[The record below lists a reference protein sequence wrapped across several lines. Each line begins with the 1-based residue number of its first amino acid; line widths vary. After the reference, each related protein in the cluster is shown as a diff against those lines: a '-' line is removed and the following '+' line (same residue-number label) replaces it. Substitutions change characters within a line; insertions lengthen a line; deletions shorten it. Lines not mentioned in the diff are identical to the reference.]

1 MNDFAILALAL
12 GVAAICL
19 VAFGAYVCFGGRKA
33 SLVDAVVGQ
42 VYNFEYLQPL
52 HGENERHLAKVIEK
66 TVLSD
71 RAIEALNRRSG
82 YRKNDKDF
90 KRTRNLVTCETANG
104 EVRNFYAERVVNC
117 RKPLLARLV
126 MH

>member
-33 SLVDAVVGQ
+33 NLADAEVGQ
-42 VYNFEYLQPL
+42 VFNFEYLQPL
-52 HGENERHLAKVIEK
+52 HGDSERHLAKVIEK

-71 RAIEALNRRSG
+71 RAIETLNRRSG

-117 RKPLLARLV
+117 RKPLLASLV

>member
-19 VAFGAYVCFGGRKA
+19 VAFGAYVCFGGREA

>member
-12 GVAAICL
+12 GVAAVCL

-33 SLVDAVVGQ
+33 NLADAEVGQ
-42 VYNFEYLQPL
+42 VFNFEYLQPL
-52 HGENERHLAKVIEK
+52 HGDSERHLAKVIEK

-117 RKPLLARLV
+117 RKPLLASLV

>member
-12 GVAAICL
+12 GVAAVCL
-19 VAFGAYVCFGGRKA
+19 IAFGAYICFGGRKA
-33 SLVDAVVGQ
+33 SLIDAEVGQ
-42 VYNFEYLQPL
+42 VFNFEYLQPL
-52 HGENERHLAKVIEK
+52 HGDSERHLAKVIEK

-117 RKPLLARLV
+117 RKPLLASLV

>member
-12 GVAAICL
+12 GVAAVCL

-33 SLVDAVVGQ
+33 SLADAEVGQ
-42 VYNFEYLQPL
+42 VFNFEYLQPL
-52 HGENERHLAKVIEK
+52 HGDSERHLAKVIEK

-117 RKPLLARLV
+117 RKPLLASLV

>member
-1 MNDFAILALAL
+1 MNDIAILVLAL

-19 VAFGAYVCFGGRKA
+19 VAFGAYVCFGGSRA
-33 SLVDAVVGQ
+33 SLVDAEVGQ
-42 VYNFEYLQPL
+42 VFNFEYLQPL
-52 HGENERHLAKVIEK
+52 HGDTERHLAKVIEK

-126 MH
+126 MN

>member
-1 MNDFAILALAL
+1 MNDLMILGL
-12 GVAAICL
+12 GLVVIAACL
-19 VAFGAYVCFGGRKA
+19 VAFGAYVCFGGRQA
-33 SLVDAVVGQ
+33 SLVDCKVGE

-66 TVLSD
+66 TVLTD
-71 RAIEALNRRSG
+71 RAIDALNRRSG

-104 EVRNFYAERVVNC
+104 DDRNFYAERVVNC

-126 MH
+126 MS

>member
-1 MNDFAILALAL
+1 MNDFAILVLAL

-19 VAFGAYVCFGGRKA
+19 VAFGAYVCFGGRQA
-33 SLVDAVVGQ
+33 SLVDAEVGQ

-66 TVLSD
+66 TVLTD